1 MGMVQGNNGSSPHV
15 FDVTTDGF
23 AEQVIERSK
32 TVPVVVD
39 FWAAWC
45 APCRQLGPM
54 LERAIESR
62 NGQVVLAKV
71 DTDAE
76 QALAQR
82 FRISSI
88 PAVKAFYKGRV
99 INEFIGAR
107 DPRFLTT
114 FLDALTPS
122 PAAEA
127 MEHATALLAERDF
140 AGAVALLKP
149 LVEGDASQL
158 EADKRDPLRLLLA
171 EVYLGMGPQHYAEV
185 APLLAGI
192 DSRSQEAERAEVLQK
207 VLEFF
212 AIADSARGDETERL
226 QKDERDAEARFV
238 VAAQKARAGDYGA
251 ALEDLLWLVANNR
264 KFGEDAGRKAML
276 ALFQYLGSDHQDV
289 HEYRRRLQVIL

>member
-1 MGMVQGNNGSSPHV
+1 MGMLNENGEASPHV

-23 AEQVIERSK
+23 AEQVIEKSK
-32 TVPVVVD
+32 TVPVIVD

-45 APCRQLGPM
+45 GPCRQLGPL
-54 LERAIESR
+54 LERAVASR
-62 NGQVVLAKV
+62 DGKVVLAKV

-82 FRISSI
+82 YRISSI

-99 INEFIGAR
+99 VNEFVGAR
-107 DPRFLTT
+107 DPRFIGN

-127 MEHATALLAERDF
+127 MEHATGLLSERDF
-140 AGAVALLKP
+140 DGAVALLKP
-149 LVEGDASQL
+149 LVADDSTL

-171 EVYLGMGPQHYAEV
+171 EVYMGMGPQHYAEV
-185 APLLAGI
+185 PPLLLAI
-192 DSRSQEAERAEVLQK
+192 DTRSQEAERAEILQK

-212 AIADSARGDETERL
+212 AIAGKAHGDESDRL
-226 QKDERDAEARFV
+226 QKDEKDAEARYTL
-238 VAAQKARAGDYGA
+238 AAQKAMVGDYGA
-251 ALEDLLWLVANNR
+251 AFEHLLWLVANNR